1 MLNNHRVIN
10 LSKLSI
16 IFLGISL
23 SLWSTTW
30 VFFSAIKSSYILY
43 FIIILISFRIFL
55 IFDFK
60 DIEKSIILFLIFFL
74 LINSSYF
81 IVGLLQYIERG
92 QDFFYLIKYF
102 IKLNISIIFCLL
114 FSKYIFDEK
123 QIDIFF
129 QTITIMYIIIFSA
142 LIIVYLFIFE
152 ASFIGTKIDFEFGP
166 SRHNKNTLAIFITLI
181 FPFIFTYILRKKAL
195 FIGSIFL
202 ILYFIMIYKIES
214 STIIIVLLFQLFLYC
229 FLLSKNLY
237 LKIAIIAFFA
247 LISPKIIN
255 NERDNSSRNFV
266 ENNEKVFVFDKVNVL
281 EPEIEKKPFLIL
293 NSHRG
298 ELLYSSLQEAKNNFL
313 LGSGL
318 ATFRIRDDNYNS
330 LTETHNS
337 YFSILVDTGI
347 IGLFLYIYFYY
358 FMIIKLFRK
367 RNLKITNYDFS
378 CIIYISTLLL
388 GFNTVN
394 IEYTLSIWVLN
405 GICVSRVF
413 SKE

>member
-1 MLNNHRVIN
+1 MLNNNRVIN
-10 LSKLSI
+10 LSKLLI
-16 IFLGISL
+16 IFLGISV

-43 FIIILISFRIFL
+43 FTIILISFRIFL

-81 IVGLLQYIERG
+81 IVGLLQYIESG
-92 QDFFYLIKYF
+92 LDFFYIIEYF

-114 FSKYIFDEK
+114 SSKYIFDEK

-129 QTITIMYIIIFSA
+129 QTTTIMYIIIFSA

-152 ASFIGTKIDFEFGP
+152 ASFIGTKIDFEFGQ
-166 SRHNKNTLAIFITLI
+166 SRHSKNTLAIFITLI

-195 FIGSIFL
+195 FIGPIFL

-214 STIIIVLLFQLFLYC
+214 STIVVISIFQLFLYT

-237 LKIAIIAFFA
+237 LKIATIAFFV
-247 LISPKIIN
+247 LISPKILE
-255 NERDNSSRNFV
+255 NEYDNSTRNSF
-266 ENNEKVFVFDKVNVL
+266 ENNEKVFVLK
-281 EPEIEKKPFLIL
+281 PEIEKKPFLIL

-298 ELLYSSLQEAKNNFL
+298 ELLYSSLQKAKNNFL

-318 ATFRIRDDNYNS
+318 ATFRIRADNYNS

-358 FMIIKLFRK
+358 FMIIKLIRK

-388 GFNTVN
+388 SLNSVN
-394 IEYTLSIWVLN
+394 IEYTLSIWILN

-413 SKE
+413 IKE